1 MKRWLYSIGLSV
13 VGSMAAQG
21 ALVAEWNFDDETL
34 NEALSGTA
42 RRLSHRSGTTANTPA
57 AYTNDTPTGSG
68 FALDLSTDLDHCLV
82 VTGNDGT
89 GWAEPSSMTYA
100 AWVKIDAWDAADNQW
115 NTVFSK
121 QTPSAGFRLTRI
133 ATQAGTGTDFIPAAG
148 NTCRDTAPIVD
159 LTDGEWHHV
168 AFTYDAGTSNLVYYI
183 DGFAEASNPGAVY
196 TPATTT
202 HLTLGAWNTAG
213 IRAANG
219 LYDSVQIYDTALSA
233 QEIAELVNPPDEGGE
248 EILFFDDFDAANGTS
263 LYDPAGRA
271 TGTVAHLVKYGWV
284 TDTND
289 VVVDGVLNWDANGDK
304 DAFNEQPVAN
314 GQQLFRFASSTNAG
328 HFSWYPYVGGKVWD
342 VEYDILTGNS
352 QPLNLGLSD
361 ITRNGTLK
369 TYDDANYDFGVGNF
383 GISLRYDTDDDA
395 GADSNNVVNIF
406 PDRSTVYNVRIRFN
420 EPLGKAIIYVN
431 GLEVAEA
438 DGLDFEANNRY
449 LTFGEGTK
457 FAGYIDNLKI
467 SIPDISVDVEPFD
480 AIPTIDLLTNGD
492 FSEVTNQVGS
502 AHSSRQWNINGTFGD
517 YSTFWGLTAEVP
529 GWAPYYDDPNGLT
542 TNIGAAHT
550 DDGGIPVLDGTFYL
564 DTLIDD
570 DDFYVTLNSSMDY
583 KNGLIQTDVLNGAT
597 INPAATY
604 QFLVDAHQPNPN
616 TDQSQATFTAALTT
630 DSTNTASAVAGSLF
644 SVLATNLPSAAG
656 TLQTNVI
663 SGADLLDAQSGGAVN
678 VIFEQANAEAIAGYP
693 DGAVNPTDPTQV
705 SQVRIGELSLSVIV
719 PEGDLNK
726 DGILSPAD
734 VDLANTYL
742 AGDGGDDAAT
752 RQQDL
757 ADVGIVGED
766 ALVYLN
772 LTEFDF
778 DGNGYYDAADVAVLQ
793 ALLGD
798 EDIVITGI
806 SSDAQGNIVVE
817 ASGLYAGKVYYLK
830 RDASLMVAP
839 VFDEVADS
847 VLAGSGSAILTDTNA
862 PAAAAFYRVTD

>member
-13 VGSMAAQG
+13 VSGMAAQG

-34 NEALSGTA
+34 NETLSGVT

-89 GWAEPSSMTYA
+89 GWAEPSNMTYA

-121 QTPSAGFRLTRI
+121 QTPSTGFRLTRI

-148 NTCRDTAPIVD
+148 NIARDGAPVVD
-159 LTDGEWHHV
+159 LTDGQWHHV
-168 AFTYDAGTSNLVYYI
+168 AFTYDSSTSNLVYYI

-213 IRAANG
+213 IRGANG
-219 LYDSVQIYDTALSA
+219 LYDNIQIYDTALSA
-233 QEIAELVNPPDEGGE
+233 VEIAELVNPPDEGGE
-248 EILFFDDFDAANGTS
+248 EVLFFDDFDAANGTS

-304 DAFNEQPVAN
+304 DVLNEQPVAN
-314 GQQLFRFASSTNAG
+314 GQQLFRFASSTNSG
-328 HFSWYPYVGGKVWD
+328 HFSWFPYVGGKVWD
-342 VEYDILTGNS
+342 LEYDILTGNS

-383 GISLRYDTDDDA
+383 GVGLRYDTDDDA
-395 GADSNNVVNIF
+395 GADSNHVANVF
-406 PDRSTVYNVRIRFN
+406 PDRATVYNIRVRFN
-420 EPLGKAIIYVN
+420 EPLGKATIFVN

-438 DGLDFEANNRY
+438 AGLDFEADNRY

-457 FAGYIDNLKI
+457 YAGFIDNLKI
-467 SIPDISVDVEPFD
+467 SIPEITIEVEPFD
-480 AIPTIDLLTNGD
+480 AIPTVDLIANGGFTQITNETPSGTGGFNVIGSFGD
-492 FSEVTNQVGS
+492 FS
-502 AHSSRQWNINGTFGD
+502 A
-517 YSTFWGLTAEVP
+517 YWGRTAEVI
-529 GWAPYYDDPNGLT
+529 GWSPYYDDPNNLRT
-542 TNIGAAHT
+542 RIGNVHSNDFGA
-550 DDGGIPVLDGTFYL
+550 DILDGTFYL
-564 DTLIDD
+564 DTLIDAD
-570 DDFYVTLNSSMDY
+570 SSWVTLNSSMDY
-583 KNGLIQTDVLNGAT
+583 RNGLVQTDVLSGAT

-604 QFLVDAHQPNPN
+604 QFLVDAWQSNPG

-630 DSTNTASAVAGSLF
+630 DFTNTASAVAGSLF
-644 SVLATNLPSAAG
+644 STTATNLPSAAG

-663 SGADLLDAQSGGAVN
+663 SGVDLLAAQGGGSVD
-678 VIFEQANAEAIAGYP
+678 VVFEQINTEAIVDYP
-693 DGAVNPTDPTQV
+693 NGTPNPMDPDQV
-705 SQVRIGELSLSVIV
+705 SQVRIGEISLSVIV

-742 AGDGGDDAAT
+742 TGDGGDDAAT

-757 ADVGIVGED
+757 ADIGIVGED
-766 ALVYLN
+766 ALIYLN

-793 ALLGD
+793 SLLGD

-817 ASGLYAGKVYYLK
+817 ASGLYAGKVYYLM
-830 RDASLMVAP
+830 RDASLTVAP
-839 VFDEVADS
+839 VFDDVADS
-847 VLAGSGSAILTDTNA
+847 VLAGSGSATLTDTNA
-862 PAAAAFYRVTD
+862 PSGSAFYRVTD